1 MTHMFLV
8 MAGGAIG
15 SAARW
20 LTGRWMTAAFG
31 AGYPYGTL
39 AANLVGGLA
48 MGLVVAILTR
58 VGGATDNLRLFFATG
73 VLGGFTTFSS
83 FSLDTVTMLQRGDL
97 GVALGYALVSVIGS
111 VCALFAGLYLVR
123 AVA

>member
-1 MTHMFLV
+1 MTQVFLV

-15 SAARW
+15 SAGRW
-20 LTGRWMTAAFG
+20 LAGRGMTALFG
-31 AGYPYGTL
+31 AGFPYGTL
-39 AANLVGGLA
+39 AVNLIGGFA
-48 MGLVVAILTR
+48 MGLVVAMLAR
-58 VGGATDNLRLFFATG
+58 VSGATDHLRLFVAIG

-83 FSLDTVTMLQRGDL
+83 FSLDTVTMIERGDL
-97 GVALGYALVSVIGS
+97 ALAFGYALVSVIGS

>member
-1 MTHMFLV
+1 MTQMFLV

-15 SAARW
+15 SAGRW
-20 LTGRWMTAAFG
+20 LTGRGMTAAFG

-39 AANLVGGLA
+39 AANLVGGLL
-48 MGLVVAILTR
+48 MGLLVASLAR
-58 VGGATDNLRLFFATG
+58 MSGATDNLRLFFATG
-73 VLGGFTTFSS
+73 VLGGFTTFST

-97 GVALGYALVSVIGS
+97 GPALGYALVSVIGS

>member
-1 MTHMFLV
+1 MTQILLV

-15 SAARW
+15 SAGRW
-20 LTGRWMTAAFG
+20 LTGRGMTAAFG
-31 AGYPYGTL
+31 ADYPYGTL
-39 AANLVGGLA
+39 AANLIGGLA
-48 MGLVVAILTR
+48 MGLVVAVLAR
-58 VGGATDNLRLFFATG
+58 VDGATDNLRLFFATG
-73 VLGGFTTFSS
+73 VLGGFTTFST